1 MGVSLLGQKL
11 YYINWYKM
19 HTTSM
24 MQKHHLQI
32 QEDQERQVVMMLA
45 AISPDVGKKGRQCL
59 IEESSFNINVSYNL
73 INQFKEYYLNEIKVW
88 SNERLKKNK
97 LITKEIKIADLKK
110 IKDFLKNSSQY

>member
-1 MGVSLLGQKL
+1 MGQKIYIFSL

-59 IEESSFNINVSYNL
+59 IEESSFNINVSYDL
-73 INQFKEYYLNEIKVW
+73 INQFKEYYSNEIEAW
-88 SNERLKKNK
+88 SNERFKKNK
-97 LITKEIKIADLKK
+97 LISKVKLI
-110 IKDFLKNSSQY
+110 